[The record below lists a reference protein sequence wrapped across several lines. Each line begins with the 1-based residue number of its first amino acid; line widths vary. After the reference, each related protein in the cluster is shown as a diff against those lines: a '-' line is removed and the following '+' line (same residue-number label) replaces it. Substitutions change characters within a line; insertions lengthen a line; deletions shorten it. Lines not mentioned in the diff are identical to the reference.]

1 VRTAVVFEGITALLE
16 TGDPIDTVTLTDWL
30 ARNGRLDEIGGP
42 AALHD
47 LTVATPTAANAA
59 YYARIVQQKALLRRL
74 IDAGTA
80 VARMGYEAA
89 DEAEQVVDKAESL
102 IYEVAQMG
110 ATSEYSQLRD
120 LLNDSFAAIEKLA
133 EQGSEVT
140 GLATGF
146 DDLDRLTSGLQP
158 QNLVILAARPA
169 MGKCVW
175 GSCRVNYPKT
185 GEWLEISELVARG
198 RRGEPVQVAALDESG
213 RLVAVDVEGFHDN
226 GVQPVSRLRTRSG
239 RSIRATSNHPFLTW
253 HGWREL
259 RDLAPGDLVAVPREL
274 PYFGDQHRPDA
285 EVKLLGYLLGD
296 GCLREAD
303 AANSRRSPSSSRAK

>member
-1 VRTAVVFEGITALLE
+1 
-16 TGDPIDTVTLTDWL
+16 L
-30 ARNGRLDEIGGP
+30 ARNDRLDEVGGP

-80 VARMGYEAA
+80 VTRMGYEAA
-89 DEAEQVVDKAESL
+89 DEAESVVDRAESV
-102 IYEVAQMG
+102 IYEVSQIG
-110 ATSEYSQLRD
+110 ARSEYSQLRD

-158 QNLVILAARPA
+158 QNLIILAARPA
-169 MGKCVW
+169 MGKCL

-185 GEWLEISELVARG
+185 GEWLEVEELVARG
-198 RRGEPVQVAALDESG
+198 LEGEPVQVAALDETG
-213 RLVAVDVEGFHDN
+213 KLVAVDVESFHDN
-226 GVQPVSRLRTRSG
+226 GVQPVLRLRTRSG
-239 RSIRATSNHPFLTW
+239 RSIRATANHPFLTW

-259 RDLAPGDLVAVPREL
+259 RDLALGDLIAVPREL

-296 GCLREAD
+296 GCLRKA
-303 AANSRRSPSSSRAK
+303 SPELTTASLAVAS